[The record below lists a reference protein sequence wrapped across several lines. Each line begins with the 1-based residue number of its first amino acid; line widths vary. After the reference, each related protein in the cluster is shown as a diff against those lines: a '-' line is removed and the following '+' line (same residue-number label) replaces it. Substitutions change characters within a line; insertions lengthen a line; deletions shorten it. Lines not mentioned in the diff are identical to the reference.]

1 MFGTSGP
8 SIRPEVPGKKMTCE
22 DPSGLPTTCEDSSGR
37 PTTMKRLRPSTLY
50 GESDQMRDDRII
62 ASGYADRLVT
72 QALEFTTKLPSE
84 RHRGVSKDA
93 IFTQHMKAQIALS
106 SHTSNALDGIAKA
119 LSDPL
124 DRIADNFDS
133 TLYSDLHSA
142 TEDIASAA
150 ESVAS
155 ALNDISTSI
164 DGVARTMGAD
174 V

>member
-1 MFGTSGP
+1 
-8 SIRPEVPGKKMTCE
+8 MTCE
-22 DPSGLPTTCEDSSGR
+22 DPSGLPTTVKR
-37 PTTMKRLRPSTLY
+37 PRPASLY
-50 GESDQMRDDRII
+50 DESDEMRDDRII

-84 RHRGVSKDA
+84 RHRGVSKDV

-106 SHTSNALDGIAKA
+106 AHTSNALDGIAKS
-119 LSDPL
+119 LEPL

-142 TEDIASAA
+142 TEDIAKAA

-155 ALNDISTSI
+155 ALSDISTSI